1 MEIVL
6 ALFII
11 PVLCFMLIRYW
22 LNKTE
27 YKVSKVIRFVIFLV
41 FIIFFLFFLSFFIL
55 ARYNLYYWGYRSH
68 SWIFVAMTFW
78 GMLYFL
84 LRPKIQLLS
93 AWEYLPLMI
102 TTIAIGITSIL
113 IYAVLWDYKKDLI
126 HKDNQYRIEWN
137 GWFITRCGLPSLFV
151 KDGIFE
157 RQMLYTK
164 NYCLS
169 KSGIDSVKMLE
180 ITSDTVT
187 VIFYH
192 HSDWKDIPKPIITK
206 AYKQ

>member
-1 MEIVL
+1 MGI
-6 ALFII
+6 FTTNDYNYCHRNNFNID
-11 PVLCFMLIRYW
+11 LCR
-22 LNKTE
+22 T
-27 YKVSKVIRFVIFLV
+27 R
-41 FIIFFLFFLSFFIL
+41 
-55 ARYNLYYWGYRSH
+55 
-68 SWIFVAMTFW
+68 
-78 GMLYFL
+78 
-84 LRPKIQLLS
+84 
-93 AWEYLPLMI
+93 
-102 TTIAIGITSIL
+102 
-113 IYAVLWDYKKDLI
+113 DYKKDLI
-126 HKDNQYRIEWN
+126 HKDNQYRIEWS
-137 GWFITRCGLPSLFV
+137 GWFITPCGLPSLFV